1 MLSYARKSNTANP
14 FIIFDF
20 FNQLEEVGD
29 DTGTTF
35 FALFNLCI
43 YIVLLLAMKY

>member
-1 MLSYARKSNTANP
+1 MLSHARKSNTANP

-29 DTGTTF
+29 DTDKTF
-35 FALFNLCI
+35 FALFNLCT